1 MLDATPC
8 QLPVPLLQGV
18 FSPSTFGMLELP
30 GNWYPALEWQYP
42 PHQRQGSYEEEGRCV
57 NTMKVGLGVHGSVP
71 PGTSCQQA
79 EKPSWGS
86 PGAGLVSLG

>member
-1 MLDATPC
+1 MLDATIC

-57 NTMKVGLGVHGSVP
+57 NTMKVGPGVQSSVP

-79 EKPSWGS
+79 GRPFWW
-86 PGAGLVSLG
+86 